1 MKFTKVILLGVMSL
15 FAFSSCEDFLD
26 SENYTGKNST
36 NFPSTEKDVDQ
47 MVAAVYKSTFY
58 APFETNALE
67 QYFSVANLFSD
78 DMFGGAGK
86 GDPHW
91 KALGHLMYNQGE
103 QLNQLWVAGY
113 EAIARANAALAV
125 VDNIAD
131 EEKRNQTKGEL
142 LFHRAYNYYN
152 LVLAFNNVPVV
163 SAAPSNV
170 GEAQIAPEQTEGKE
184 IFKLIAQDLKDA
196 VAIMPSYTYDGWS
209 KLAWGKVSR
218 WAVETLMARAYLF
231 YTGFYGE
238 SEIPTTD
245 GGSLTKTDAI
255 NAVED
260 IIKKSGHS
268 LLKDYRSLWA
278 YANQWT
284 AKDYDYVNKD
294 QDILDAEGEVIGTLP
309 ALTDATYYK
318 EINPEVILAINF
330 NYQPAWT
337 SQLHLT
343 NQYALFFGIRADANN
358 DADPRYF
365 VSTEENPHTSVYPFG
380 GGWGVGPVNPGLYK
394 SYEEGDIRRDASII
408 DMTGLDPNTFS
419 AGVELTMF
427 HNKKITA
434 VRSEGGEKRSW
445 TLSKRGSSEN
455 GNYQASHTQPLVLYR
470 LADVYLMHAEL
481 TETNT
486 YMTPIRQRAGLEEI
500 PYSLE
505 ALKAER
511 RHELAFE
518 GVRWDDLRRWG
529 DVEKEL
535 PKMYGE
541 PLFNEGAAGTFQQ
554 VGDGIVK
561 RYQDTKGGFYRIPQ
575 GQINLSGGAYKQNPG
590 WEGTQGFYSGT

>member
-1 MKFTKVILLGVMSL
+1 M

-170 GEAQIAPEQTEGKE
+170 SEAQIAPEQTEGKE

-260 IIKKSGHS
+260 IIKNSGHS
-268 LLKDYRSLWA
+268 LLADYRSLWA

-284 AKDYDYVNKD
+284 AKDYEYVNKD
-294 QDILDAEGEVIGTLP
+294 QDILDADGEVIGTLP

-481 TETNT
+481 TGTNT

-575 GQINLSGGAYKQNPG
+575 GQINLSAGKYKQNPG

>member
-1 MKFTKVILLGVMSL
+1 M

-170 GEAQIAPEQTEGKE
+170 SEAQIAPEQTEGKE

-260 IIKKSGHS
+260 IIKNSGHS
-268 LLKDYRSLWA
+268 LLADYRSLWA

-284 AKDYDYVNKD
+284 AKDYEYVNKD

-481 TETNT
+481 TGTNT

-554 VGDGIVK
+554 VGDGLVK

-575 GQINLSGGAYKQNPG
+575 GQINLSAGKYKQNPG

>member
-170 GEAQIAPEQTEGKE
+170 SEAQIAPEQTEGKE

-260 IIKKSGHS
+260 IIKNSGHS
-268 LLKDYRSLWA
+268 LLADYRSLWA

-284 AKDYDYVNKD
+284 AKDYEYVNKD
-294 QDILDAEGEVIGTLP
+294 QDILDADGEVIGTLP

-481 TETNT
+481 TGTNT

-575 GQINLSGGAYKQNPG
+575 GQINLSAGKYKQNPG

>member
-26 SENYTGKNST
+26 SQNYTGKDST
-36 NFPSTEKDVDQ
+36 NFPGTEKDVDQ

-58 APFETNALE
+58 APFEANTLE

-231 YTGFYGE
+231 YTGFYGAT
-238 SEIPTTD
+238 EIPTTD

-260 IIKKSGHS
+260 IIKNSGHS
-268 LLKDYRSLWA
+268 LLADYRSLWA
-278 YANQWT
+278 YSNQWT
-284 AKDYDYVNKD
+284 AKDYEYVNKD
-294 QDILDAEGEVIGTLP
+294 QDILDANGVVIGTLP
-309 ALTDATYYK
+309 ALTADTYYK

-337 SQLHLT
+337 NQLHLT

-365 VSTEENPHTSVYPFG
+365 VSTEENPHPSVYPFG

-481 TETNT
+481 TQTNT

-541 PLFNEGAAGTFQQ
+541 PLFNEGAASTFQQ

>member
-1 MKFTKVILLGVMSL
+1 MLGVMAL

-26 SENYTGKNST
+26 SENYTGKDST
-36 NFPSTEKDVDQ
+36 NFPGTEKDVDQ

-58 APFETNALE
+58 APFEANTLE

-78 DMFGGAGK
+78 DMFGGAGV

-163 SAAPSNV
+163 DAAPSNV
-170 GEAQIAPEQTEGKE
+170 GEAQIAPVQTEGKE

-196 VAIMPSYTYDGWS
+196 VAIMPAYTYDGWS

-218 WAVETLMARAYLF
+218 WAAETLLARVYLF

-260 IIKKSGHS
+260 IINKSGHS

-284 AKDYDYVNKD
+284 AKDYEYVNKD
-294 QDILDAEGEVIGTLP
+294 QDILDANGEVIGTLP
-309 ALTDATYYK
+309 ALTADTYYK

-337 SQLHLT
+337 NQLHLT
-343 NQYALFFGIRADANN
+343 NQYALFF
-358 DADPRYF
+358 
-365 VSTEENPHTSVYPFG
+365 
-380 GGWGVGPVNPGLYK
+380 L
-394 SYEEGDIRRDASII
+394 
-408 DMTGLDPNTFS
+408 
-419 AGVELTMF
+419 
-427 HNKKITA
+427 
-434 VRSEGGEKRSW
+434 
-445 TLSKRGSSEN
+445 SSEN
-455 GNYQASHTQPLVLYR
+455 LSSNASSTLRDFLSSLCFFLYSSR
-470 LADVYLMHAEL
+470 FSLWASYLIPSFS
-481 TETNT
+481 NSS
-486 YMTPIRQRAGLEEI
+486 RSSRA
-500 PYSLE
+500 
-505 ALKAER
+505 
-511 RHELAFE
+511 F
-518 GVRWDDLRRWG
+518 
-529 DVEKEL
+529 
-535 PKMYGE
+535 
-541 PLFNEGAAGTFQQ
+541 
-554 VGDGIVK
+554 
-561 RYQDTKGGFYRIPQ
+561 
-575 GQINLSGGAYKQNPG
+575 
-590 WEGTQGFYSGT
+590 

>member
-170 GEAQIAPEQTEGKE
+170 SEAQIAPEQTEGKE

-260 IIKKSGHS
+260 IIKNSGHS
-268 LLKDYRSLWA
+268 LLADYRSLWA

-284 AKDYDYVNKD
+284 AKDYEYVNKD

-481 TETNT
+481 TGTNT

-554 VGDGIVK
+554 VGDGLVK

-575 GQINLSGGAYKQNPG
+575 GQINLSAGKYKQNPG

>member
-1 MKFTKVILLGVMSL
+1 MKFTKVIMLGVMAL

-26 SENYTGKNST
+26 SENYTGKDST
-36 NFPSTEKDVDQ
+36 NFPGTEKDVDQ

-58 APFETNALE
+58 APFEANTLE

-78 DMFGGAGK
+78 DMFGGAGV

-163 SAAPSNV
+163 DAAPSNV

-196 VAIMPSYTYDGWS
+196 VAIMPSYPYDGWS

-245 GGSLTKTDAI
+245 GGAITKQDAI
-255 NAVED
+255 SAVED
-260 IIKKSGHS
+260 IINNSGHT

-278 YANQWT
+278 YSNQWT
-284 AKDYDYVNKD
+284 AADYDYVNKD
-294 QDILDAEGEVIGTLP
+294 QDILDADGEVIGTLP
-309 ALTDATYYK
+309 ALTADTYYK

-337 SQLHLT
+337 DRLHLT

-365 VSTEENPHTSVYPFG
+365 VSTEADPHPSVYPFG
-380 GGWGVGPVNPGLYK
+380 GGWGVGPVNPGLYR
-394 SYEEGDIRRDASII
+394 SYEEGDLRRDASII
-408 DMTGLDPNTFS
+408 DMSGLDPNTFS

-434 VRSEGGEKRSW
+434 VRSEGGVKRSW
-445 TLSKRGSSEN
+445 TLSKRGSTEN

-481 TETNT
+481 TQTNT
-486 YMTPIRQRAGLEEI
+486 YMTPIRQRAGLEEV

-529 DVEKEL
+529 DVETEL

-541 PLFNEGAAGTFQQ
+541 PLYNEGAASTFQQ
-554 VGDGIVK
+554 IGEGLAA
-561 RYQDTKGGFYRIPQ
+561 RYKATQGGFYRIPQ
-575 GQINLSGGAYKQNPG
+575 GQINLSAGAYKQNPG
-590 WEGTQGFYSGT
+590 WEGTEGFYSGN

>member
-1 MKFTKVILLGVMSL
+1 M

-170 GEAQIAPEQTEGKE
+170 SEAQIAPEQTEGKE

-260 IIKKSGHS
+260 IIKNSGHS
-268 LLKDYRSLWA
+268 LLADYRSLWA

-284 AKDYDYVNKD
+284 AKDYEYVNKD

-481 TETNT
+481 TGTNT

-575 GQINLSGGAYKQNPG
+575 GQINLSAGKYKQNPG